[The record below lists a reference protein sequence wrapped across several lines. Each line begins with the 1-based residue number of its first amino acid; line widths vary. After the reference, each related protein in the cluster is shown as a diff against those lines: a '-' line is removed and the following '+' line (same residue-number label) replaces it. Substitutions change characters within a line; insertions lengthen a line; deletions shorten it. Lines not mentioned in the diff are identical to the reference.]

1 MNRFAINWCVEIKLQ
16 VHSVSKTQ
24 LKTISARSILL
35 QVVGIEYAHT
45 LTETT
50 ALHMRAKQTC
60 TDALGKKRLAHNS
73 LTSTLTSITFEIT
86 ILNI

>member
-1 MNRFAINWCVEIKLQ
+1 
-16 VHSVSKTQ
+16 
-24 LKTISARSILL
+24 L

-73 LTSTLTSITFEIT
+73 LTSTLTSLTFEMTILTYDREKKIVLHNYIT
-86 ILNI
+86 IKGDNGI